1 MVDRSQLVHKNKMH
15 NNAKYKNVEVIILIK
30 KAIENGQLALA
41 NGVEV
46 SEPDSHPQKNAAPSK
61 RVISV
66 VHMYEKGK

>member
-41 NGVEV
+41 NGV
-46 SEPDSHPQKNAAPSK
+46 
-61 RVISV
+61 
-66 VHMYEKGK
+66 